1 MSIQDK
7 LASMGLSLPVA
18 AKPLGS
24 YVPAVRSGNL
34 VFTSGQGPIR
44 DGQLGQL
51 GRVGQD
57 LTVEQAQETARRCAL
72 NCLAAVSS
80 VTGDLDRIVRI
91 VRVTGYV
98 NSAADFTDQP
108 AVVNGASDFL
118 VELFGEAGKHSRT
131 SVGVYQLPM
140 GIPVEVDLI
149 AEMRD

>member
-7 LASMGLSLPVA
+7 LASMGLSLPTA
-18 AKPLGS
+18 AQPLGS
-24 YVPAVRSGNL
+24 YVPALRSGNL

-44 DGQLGQL
+44 DGQLGLL

-57 LTVEQAQETARRCAL
+57 LTVAQAQEAARRCAL
-72 NCLAAVSS
+72 NCLAAVAS
-80 VTGDLDRIVRI
+80 VTGDLERVVRI
-91 VRVTGYV
+91 VRLTGYV

-131 SVGVYQLPM
+131 SVGVYQLPT

-149 AEMRD
+149 AEVRA

>member
-24 YVPAVRSGNL
+24 YVPAVRCGSL

-44 DGQLGQL
+44 DGNLGLL
-51 GRVGQD
+51 GRVGRD
-57 LTVEQAQETARRCAL
+57 LTVEQAQEAARICAL
-72 NCLAAVSS
+72 NCLAAVVSIA
-80 VTGDLDRIVRI
+80 GDPDRIVRI
-91 VRVTGYV
+91 LRVTGYV

-118 VELFGEAGKHSRT
+118 VELFGEAGKHSRAA
-131 SVGVYQLPM
+131 VGVYQLPM

-149 AEMRD
+149 AEVRD

>member
-7 LASMGLSLPVA
+7 LASMGLSLPA
-18 AKPLGS
+18 ATRPLGS

-34 VFTSGQGPIR
+34 VFTSGQGPMR
-44 DGQLGQL
+44 DGQPDLL

-57 LTVEQAQETARRCAL
+57 LTVEQGQEVARRCAM
-72 NCLAAVSS
+72 NCLAAVAS
-80 VTGDLDRIVRI
+80 VTGDLDRVVKI

-108 AVVNGASDFL
+108 AVLNGASDFL
-118 VELFGEAGKHSRT
+118 VELFGEAGKHSRAA
-131 SVGVYQLPM
+131 VGVYQLPM

-149 AEMRD
+149 AEMRE

>member
-18 AKPLGS
+18 ARPLGS
-24 YVPAVRSGNL
+24 YVPAVCSGNL

-44 DGQLGQL
+44 DGQLGPL
-51 GRVGQD
+51 GWVGQD
-57 LTVEQAQETARRCAL
+57 LTVEQAQEAARRYAL
-72 NCLAAVSS
+72 NCLAAVVSI
-80 VTGDLDRIVRI
+80 TGDLDCVARI

-118 VELFGEAGKHSRT
+118 VELFGEAGKHSRAA
-131 SVGVYQLPM
+131 VGVYQLPM
-140 GIPVEVDLI
+140 RIPVEVDLI
-149 AEMRD
+149 TEVQE